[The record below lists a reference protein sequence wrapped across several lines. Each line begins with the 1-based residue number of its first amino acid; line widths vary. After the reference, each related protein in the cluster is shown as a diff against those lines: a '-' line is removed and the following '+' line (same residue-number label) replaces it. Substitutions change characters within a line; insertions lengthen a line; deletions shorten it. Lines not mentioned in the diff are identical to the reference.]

1 MAADDGRFTPPEK
14 PQQHG
19 FSPPEMAANIAAD
32 YRNPSCFLR
41 PESTLDR
48 LSNQD
53 LRKRIREELLRM
65 ADTAQATA
73 TAPFS
78 LETFTRLPMRM
89 KMAAMTGLAVAV
101 AVVVATWM
109 WAKQPDYTVLFSNLS
124 DRDGGEII
132 AALQQQNIPYHF
144 SESGGA
150 ILVPSGQV
158 HDVRLRLASQGL
170 PKGGMVGFEVMENQ
184 KLGASQFLEQVNY
197 QRALEGELSRTIATI
212 SAVKGARVHLAI
224 PKQTAFLRDELKP
237 TASVLVNLQPGRNLD
252 GAQIAGIV
260 HLVSSSVPE
269 LNPASVSVIDQEG
282 NLVSTQGD
290 ASRNAGLD
298 PTQLK
303 YVRDIE
309 RDYARRIEAIVGP
322 IVGADNVHAQVTADI
337 DFSQTEQVAETYKPN
352 PTPDTAVR
360 SQQTN
365 ETGAAGP
372 GAAGVPGALTNQPP
386 APATAPLTT
395 PPAPGTPGAT
405 ASNGAAGAN
414 FTRNATTNY
423 ELDKTVKHT
432 KQAPGVIRRI
442 AVAVLVNQKQEAGKP
457 KAVPLSDT
465 EIKQI
470 TALSREAVGFNT
482 ERGDSLNVANAAFST
497 TEADALPSTPIWKD
511 PFLIATIKDLARYI
525 GAILVAWLVW
535 TKLLQP
541 LFRKLAATLPPPAAR
556 HHDEHHAHGGHAG
569 DHEGAGYEPTPPS
582 SFEVKMDQAR
592 EMARQ
597 DPKMVANVIKE
608 WVGGG
613 EQSR

>member
-1 MAADDGRFTPPEK
+1 
-14 PQQHG
+14 
-19 FSPPEMAANIAAD
+19 
-32 YRNPSCFLR
+32 
-41 PESTLDR
+41 
-48 LSNQD
+48 
-53 LRKRIREELLRM
+53 M

-89 KMAAMTGLAVAV
+89 KMAAMVGIAVAI
-101 AVVVATWM
+101 AVIIATWM
-109 WAKQPDYTVLFSNLS
+109 WARQPDYTVLFSNLT
-124 DRDGGEII
+124 DRDGGDII
-132 AALQQQNIPYHF
+132 AALQQQNIPYQF

-184 KLGASQFLEQVNY
+184 KMGASQFLEQVNY
-197 QRALEGELSRTIATI
+197 QRALEGELSRTISSI

-260 HLVSSSVPE
+260 HLVSSSVPD
-269 LNPASVSVIDQEG
+269 LNPAAVSVIDQEG

-290 ASRNAGLD
+290 AMRNAGLD
-298 PTQLK
+298 PTQLR

-322 IVGADNVHAQVTADI
+322 IVGAANVHAQVTADV
-337 DFSQTEQVAETYKPN
+337 DFSQSEQVAETYKPN
-352 PTPDTAVR
+352 PTPDTAIR

-386 APATAPLTT
+386 APATAPITT
-395 PPAPGTPGAT
+395 PAAPGTPGGA
-405 ASNGAAGAN
+405 AGSSSAAGAN
-414 FTRNATTNY
+414 FTRNSTTNY
-423 ELDKTVKHT
+423 EVDKTVKHT
-432 KQAPGVIRRI
+432 KLAPGVIRRL

-457 KAVPLSDT
+457 KAVPLSEA

-470 TALSREAVGFNT
+470 TALSREAVGFSPD
-482 ERGDSLNVANAAFST
+482 RGDSLNVANAAFNTS
-497 TEADALPSTPIWKD
+497 EADALPSTPIWKD
-511 PFLIATIKDLARYI
+511 PSLIAMAKDLARYL
-525 GAILVAWLVW
+525 GAIIIAWLVW

-541 LFRKLAATLPPPAAR
+541 LFRKLAATLPPTAAHR
-556 HHDEHHAHGGHAG
+556 GNEHRDPGDGGSPRDEHGN
-569 DHEGAGYEPTPPS
+569 EYFPTAPPS
-582 SFEVKMDQAR
+582 SFEVKIDHAR
-592 EMARQ
+592 EIARQ